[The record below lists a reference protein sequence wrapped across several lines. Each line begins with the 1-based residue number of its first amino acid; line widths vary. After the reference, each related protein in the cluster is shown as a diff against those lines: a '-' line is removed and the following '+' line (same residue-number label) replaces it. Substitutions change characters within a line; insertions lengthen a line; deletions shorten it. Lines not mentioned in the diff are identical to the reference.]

1 MTNKRR
7 RDKESCAG
15 CHRKRTKPLVRRSTL
30 GYGDVSTVPARVAK
44 RHLPAD
50 IFWAAAS
57 SGTTNSCSAAGPLEA
72 QLASDRSF
80 MKTRFEPDD
89 QTAANDGFSP
99 TLIDPEAYDATEQ
112 KFAASL
118 EQTTSAKPPKFVVEA
133 EPSEV
138 VLDNGR
144 EIADAAEGGGTQ
156 ETAAVAPL
164 PTDLQGSPDHDS
176 WRQELAARLSH
187 YRARRRPREPRY
199 PSLQLK
205 FESDQVWSSPA
216 STVQPPPST
225 AAGLETVNYQQP
237 VAAPRIKL
245 AEPADYPRILPAA
258 TTETT
263 AKIIEFASY
272 SPTPRPL
279 DELAE
284 PVLDRPRIIESP
296 ELVPPPPALG
306 GILIE
311 PVEEP
316 ASERRPGFEI
326 PLRAAP
332 MARRMAAAGID
343 GALVVSAIAAF
354 AYIFF
359 RITAIIPPPGRV
371 AGTAVFLIG
380 LLWSAYQYLLLVY
393 SGATPGLK
401 LARLE
406 LHRFDGNPVPRR
418 IRRWRVL
425 ASVRSGVSLGLG
437 YAWCLLDED
446 ELCWHDRITRTYMA
460 PKS

>member
-1 MTNKRR
+1 MKR
-7 RDKESCAG
+7 
-15 CHRKRTKPLVRRSTL
+15 
-30 GYGDVSTVPARVAK
+30 
-44 RHLPAD
+44 
-50 IFWAAAS
+50 
-57 SGTTNSCSAAGPLEA
+57 
-72 QLASDRSF
+72 
-80 MKTRFEPDD
+80 RFEPD
-89 QTAANDGFSP
+89 QTGANDGFSP
-99 TLIDPEAYDATEQ
+99 TLIDPDAYDATEQ

-118 EQTTSAKPPKFVVEA
+118 EQTTSAKPPKFVVE
-133 EPSEV
+133 EGPSQV
-138 VLDNGR
+138 ALDDGR
-144 EIADAAEGGGTQ
+144 EIAEAAEACATRTQ

-164 PTDLQGSPDHDS
+164 PTDLQGSSDHDS
-176 WRQELAARLSH
+176 WRQEVAARLSH
-187 YRARRRPREPRY
+187 YRARRRPSEPRY

-205 FESDQVWSSPA
+205 FESDQVWSSPP
-216 STVQPPPST
+216 STVEPPPTT
-225 AAGLETVNYQQP
+225 AATLQTANYAQP
-237 VAAPRIKL
+237 AAVPRIKL
-245 AEPADYPRILPAA
+245 AEPADSPRILPAA

-263 AKIIEFASY
+263 AKVIAFASY
-272 SPTPRPL
+272 TPAPRPL

-284 PVLDRPRIIESP
+284 PVLDRPRIIEAP

-332 MARRMAAAGID
+332 MSRRVAAASID
-343 GALVVSAIAAF
+343 AALVVSSITAF

-359 RITAIIPPPGRV
+359 RITSIVPPPGKA
-371 AGTAVFLIG
+371 AGTAVLLIG

-425 ASVRSGVSLGLG
+425 ASVLSGVSLGLG

-460 PKS
+460 PKR